1 MAEPNITAI
10 KRKTATQYLFF
21 MLGCYYLVFFT
32 SFLLSLLFINQIIG
46 KFNTGITILILI
58 GFLMLLFIIIGVV
71 IVRFYTSIHTE
82 KWGNL
87 TDKPLFFSSI
97 ILFLI
102 FGLFMPVLEYFTP
115 ILPLETL
122 YSSIGMPWAI
132 FSVISCLYVLI
143 SGWAIS
149 RLKNQRTIRINYY
162 ISLTPFFINAL
173 FNCFATIFIFV
184 FSQWNLE
191 LANTFFYF
199 ALVFSCLNI
208 LYILAMSLLFGIKVL
223 KIDNA
228 DSKQI

>member
-97 ILFLI
+97 ILFSEGGGDGAVVVEGGANDVVCRIGDLLQ
-102 FGLFMPVLEYFTP
+102 GAVRLE
-115 ILPLETL
+115 
-122 YSSIGMPWAI
+122 
-132 FSVISCLYVLI
+132 VIYP
-143 SGWAIS
+143 
-149 RLKNQRTIRINYY
+149 R
-162 ISLTPFFINAL
+162 P
-173 FNCFATIFIFV
+173 
-184 FSQWNLE
+184 
-191 LANTFFYF
+191 
-199 ALVFSCLNI
+199 
-208 LYILAMSLLFGIKVL
+208 
-223 KIDNA
+223 
-228 DSKQI
+228 